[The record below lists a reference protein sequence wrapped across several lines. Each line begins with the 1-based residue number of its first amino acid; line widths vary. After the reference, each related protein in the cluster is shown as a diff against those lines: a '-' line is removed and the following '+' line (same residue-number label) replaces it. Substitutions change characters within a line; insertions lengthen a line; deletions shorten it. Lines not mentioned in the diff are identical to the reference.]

1 MTSTP
6 LSDGALRAT
15 SECRAQVGPGALDFP
30 VPVLP
35 PAFCPR
41 WSFVAALVLF
51 ASPAVA
57 RIQDE
62 GQGGSGAVPR
72 GGSGAVVKP
81 PPPDEQ
87 PKKPVIVLPKLVH
100 FESAPYPEEAQ
111 KAGLQGDVVLKL
123 SIDAEGTV
131 TQADVETPAG
141 HGFDEAAQAAALK
154 FKFEPATRDGKPL
167 PSKILYKYSF
177 TLKEVAPPPGERPV
191 DRTPKTGNLGGSL
204 RIAGTNVPLA
214 GAQVRVTFPDGQ
226 TRNFTTSAEGKW
238 GIENLPPGKYKV
250 ALNADGFRGQE
261 SDEDVVAGE
270 AAEIVYRLAPESEG
284 FEVTVQGERPPR
296 EVTRRTLERREIS
309 RIPGTSGDA
318 LRSIQNLPG
327 VARPPGLAGLLIVR
341 GSAPQDTNTFV
352 DGTIVPLIYH
362 FGGLSSVIPTELL
375 DRIDFYPG
383 NFSARYGR
391 VMGGIVD
398 VGLRSPDTRC
408 DGPYGKK
415 TEKTGCYHGLAQVDL
430 IDARVLVQGPL
441 GPVKGWTFA
450 AGARRSWVDVWIKP
464 VLEESGAGVTTA
476 PVYWDY
482 QVIAE
487 TKPSKNDKLSLRAF
501 GSDDRLEILIRDPL
515 AADPIVGGNITLQ
528 TGSHRAQMLYTGE
541 LSRDVDVT
549 SMLSAG
555 RNLIRFA
562 LGNIKFDLDTYPIA
576 ARTEFG
582 FKAARGFK
590 LYAGYDF
597 LIVPYDVRVRAPQP
611 PREGE
616 PDPGPFATR
625 PIVETAQSETA
636 FRPAWYLEGEWTPAR
651 RLRVVPGLRVDYARD
666 SGHADFDP
674 RINARYDLVPSV
686 DSTEDEAIGR
696 KNLRTTLKGG
706 VGVYSQA
713 PQFQE
718 TDPVFGTPN
727 LRSNRSIH
735 YSLGVEQELSRH
747 IELSVEGF
755 YKDLTDLVSRSANT
769 TGAFS
774 YGNEGEGSVVG
785 LETLLKYKPDSRFFG
800 WIAYTLSRSV
810 RKNSPDDN
818 EYLYEFDQT
827 HNLIALGSYRLGRGW
842 EFGARFRLVS
852 GPLTTPVRQP
862 PSLPALYAA
871 DSGSYA
877 QLSGE
882 PSSRRL
888 PLFHQLDLR
897 VDKAW
902 QFQVWRLSAYL
913 DILNV
918 YNNQAVEGLGYNYNY
933 TQESYQT
940 GLPIIPSLGLR
951 GEF

>member
-1 MTSTP
+1 VLRSAARLPALSTT
-6 LSDGALRAT
+6 LLAGVVWV
-15 SECRAQVGPGALDFP
+15 Q
-30 VPVLP
+30 
-35 PAFCPR
+35 
-41 WSFVAALVLF
+41 AA
-51 ASPAVA
+51 AA
-57 RIQDE
+57 QDE
-62 GQGGSGAVPR
+62 GSGAVPR

-81 PPPDEQ
+81 PPEEAA
-87 PKKPVIVLPKLVH
+87 KKPVVVPPKLVR
-100 FESAPYPEEAQ
+100 FENAPYPEAAQ
-111 KAGLQGDVVLKL
+111 KAGIQGDVVLKL
-123 SIDAEGTV
+123 SIDAEGKVTAAEV
-131 TQADVETPAG
+131 TQPAG

-154 FKFEPATRDGKPL
+154 FEFEPATRDGKAIPA
-167 PSKILYKYSF
+167 KILYKYSF
-177 TLKEVAPPPGERPV
+177 TLKEAPAPSPGVAPPPP
-191 DRTPKTGNLGGSL
+191 TAPTTGNLGGSL

-214 GAQVRVTFPDGQ
+214 GAEVLVVFPDGGS
-226 TRNFTTSAEGKW
+226 RRITTDANGKW
-238 GIENLPPGKYKV
+238 AIENLPPGKYRVK
-250 ALNADGFRGQE
+250 LKADGYQSQE
-261 SDEDVVAGE
+261 NDEDVVAGE
-270 AAEIVYRLAPESEG
+270 AAEITYRLAPESEG

-296 EVTRRTLERREIS
+296 EVTRRTLERREIA

-352 DGTIVPLIYH
+352 DGTLVPLIYH

-415 TEKTGCYHGLAQVDL
+415 TDKTGCYHGLAQVDL
-430 IDARVLVQGPL
+430 IDARMLAQGPI
-441 GPVKGWTFA
+441 GPLRGWSFA
-450 AGARRSWVDVWIKP
+450 VGARRSWVDAWVKP

-487 TKPSKNDKLSLRAF
+487 NKPTHDSKISLRAY
-501 GSDDRLEILIRDPL
+501 GADDRLEILIRDPL
-515 AADPIVGGNITLQ
+515 AADPILGGNITLR
-528 TGSHRAQMLYTGE
+528 TGSHRVQALYTGQ
-541 LSRDVDVT
+541 LSRDVDVS

-555 RNLIRFA
+555 QNLIRFS
-562 LGNIKFDLDTYPIA
+562 LGNIKFDLDTYPVG

-582 FKAARGFK
+582 FKATRGFK

-597 LIVPYDVRVRAPQP
+597 LVVPYDVLVRAPQP

-616 PDPGPFATR
+616 PDPGPYATR
-625 PIVETAQSETA
+625 PVVETQESETA

-651 RLRVVPGLRVDYARD
+651 RVRVVPGFRVDYARD
-666 SGHADFDP
+666 SGNADFSP
-674 RINARYDLVPSV
+674 RVNGRYDLVPST
-686 DSTEDEAIGR
+686 DSPEDEASGKKR
-696 KNLRTTLKGG
+696 LRTTLKGG
-706 VGVYSQA
+706 VGLFHQP
-713 PQFQE
+713 PQPFE
-718 TDPVFGTPN
+718 TNPVFGTVE
-727 LRSNRSIH
+727 LRSNRSVH

-755 YKDLTDLVSRSANT
+755 YKDLTQLVSRDASGN
-769 TGAFS
+769 GAFA
-774 YGNEGEGSVVG
+774 YNNRGEGSVVG
-785 LETLLKYKPDSRFFG
+785 METLLKYKPDARFFG

-810 RKNSPDDN
+810 RKNSPDDQ
-818 EYLYEFDQT
+818 EYLFEFDQT

-842 EFGARFRLVS
+842 EFGSRFRLVS
-852 GPLTTPVRQP
+852 GPLTTPVLGP
-862 PSLPALYAA
+862 PALPSLYAA

-877 QLSGE
+877 QLQGE
-882 PSSRRL
+882 PNSRRL

-902 QFQVWRLSAYL
+902 QFRDWRFSAYL
-913 DILNV
+913 DVYNV
-918 YNNQAVEGLGYNYNY
+918 YNNQAVEALTYNYNY

-940 GLPIIPSLGLR
+940 GLPIIPSLGIR